1 MFTRRLELKE
11 QEVLLD
17 LQVYR
22 RRRGR
27 VGGWSA
33 AQHTHT
39 HGRLMCALDLPS
51 RRLAAMQ
58 GNLVPVTSVP
68 LVYLT
73 DHRPGCG
80 LDMAKGSSSI
90 VVEMNQHHQHPR
102 LPA

>member
-17 LQVYR
+17 LQVCR

-27 VGGWSA
+27 VGGMVGRPA
-33 AQHTHT
+33 HPYTT
-39 HGRLMCALDLPS
+39 HGRLMCAPDLPS

-58 GNLVPVTSVP
+58 GNLVPVTPVS

-80 LDMAKGSSSI
+80 LDMAKGPLLLSL
-90 VVEMNQHHQHPR
+90 R
-102 LPA
+102 